1 MSIGTP
7 KIEML
12 NIGVPIDLYI
22 CLSYNSGGCDDMAKK
37 QDIKAIDAWQSENVE
52 RIVIKPRKSDQITE
66 RIQIAIDRGI
76 AKSRQAYILDAVKN
90 ALDADG
96 IPVNEDGG
104 LDIGE

>member
-1 MSIGTP
+1 
-7 KIEML
+7 
-12 NIGVPIDLYI
+12 
-22 CLSYNSGGCDDMAKK
+22 MAKK

-76 AKSRQAYILDAVKN
+76 AKSRQAYILDAVKK

-96 IPVNEDGG
+96 IPVNGDGG
-104 LDIGE
+104 MDIGE